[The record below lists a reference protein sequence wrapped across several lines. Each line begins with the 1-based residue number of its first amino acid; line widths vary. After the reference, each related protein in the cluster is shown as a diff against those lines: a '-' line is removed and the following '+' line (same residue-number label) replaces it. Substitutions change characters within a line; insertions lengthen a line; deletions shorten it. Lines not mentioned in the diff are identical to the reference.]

1 MFKASDIESLRSV
14 VFNLAVFSLA
24 DFLVFFFAFSTFEDC
39 EDFDESSPEL
49 EQEVTV
55 RPRDAPIAKAP
66 TALNKFSFFLNFYLE
81 IDPYSP
87 LKVPFSTSR
96 MKSAKCL

>member
-1 MFKASDIESLRSV
+1 MIGLS
-14 VFNLAVFSLA
+14 
-24 DFLVFFFAFSTFEDC
+24 FL
-39 EDFDESSPEL
+39 
-49 EQEVTV
+49 
-55 RPRDAPIAKAP
+55 
-66 TALNKFSFFLNFYLE
+66 LNFYLE